1 MVTNELITYR
11 KMTLEDIDQVH
22 LIEEE
27 AFTIPWTKEAFEH
40 EMTTNLYSYY
50 ILAETEAKEI
60 IGYCGMWIVMDECH
74 ITNVAV
80 AERMRGKKIGEGLMR
95 EAIRIVLEQKVVL
108 MTLEVRV
115 TNDVA
120 KNLYH
125 KLGFKDGGIRKN
137 YYTDTREDALVMWVE
152 FK

>member
-1 MVTNELITYR
+1 METKTITYR
-11 KMTLEDIDQVH
+11 KMTLEDIDQVL

-27 AFTIPWTKEAFEH
+27 AFAHPWTREAFEH

-50 ILAETEAKEI
+50 LVAETEEKDI
-60 IGYCGMWIVMDECH
+60 VGYCGMWIVMDESH

-80 AERMRGKKIGEGLMR
+80 AERMRGHRIGEGLMR
-95 EAIRIVLEQKVVL
+95 EAIRIVKEQQGVL

-115 TNDVA
+115 SNTVA
-120 KNLYH
+120 KNLYY
-125 KLGFKDGGIRKN
+125 KLGFQDGGIRKN
-137 YYTDTREDALVMWVE
+137 YYTDTQEDALVMWVE

>member
-1 MVTNELITYR
+1 MEIKTITYR
-11 KMTLEDIDQVH
+11 KMTIEDIDQVL

-27 AFTIPWTKEAFEH
+27 AFTLPWTREAFEH

-50 ILAETEAKEI
+50 LVAETEEKDI
-60 IGYCGMWIVMDECH
+60 VGYCGMWIVMDESH

-80 AERMRGKKIGEGLMR
+80 AERMRGHKIGEGLMR
-95 EAIRIVLEQKVVL
+95 EAIRVVKEQKVVL

-115 TNDVA
+115 SNIVA
-120 KNLYH
+120 KNLYY
-125 KLGFKDGGIRKN
+125 KLGFQDGGIRKN
-137 YYTDTREDALVMWVE
+137 YYTDTQEDALVMWVE

>member
-1 MVTNELITYR
+1 METKTITYR
-11 KMTLEDIDQVH
+11 KMTLEDIDQVL

-27 AFTIPWTKEAFEH
+27 AFAHPWNREAFEH

-50 ILAETEAKEI
+50 LVAETEDKNI
-60 IGYCGMWIVMDECH
+60 VGYCGMWIVMDESH

-80 AERMRGKKIGEGLMR
+80 AERMRGHRIGEGLMR
-95 EAIRIVLEQKVVL
+95 EAIRIVKEQNGVL

-115 TNDVA
+115 SNTVA
-120 KNLYH
+120 KNLYY
-125 KLGFKDGGIRKN
+125 KLGFQDGGIRKN
-137 YYTDTREDALVMWVE
+137 YYTDTQEDALVMWVE

>member
-1 MVTNELITYR
+1 METKTITYR
-11 KMTLEDIDQVH
+11 KMTMEDIDQVL

-27 AFTIPWTKEAFEH
+27 AFAHPWTREAFEH

-50 ILAETEAKEI
+50 LVAETEEQDI
-60 IGYCGMWIVMDECH
+60 VGYCGMWIVLDESH

-80 AERMRGKKIGEGLMR
+80 AERMRGHRIGEGLMR
-95 EAIRIVLEQKVVL
+95 EAIRIVKEQQGVL

-115 TNDVA
+115 SNTVA
-120 KNLYH
+120 KNLYY
-125 KLGFKDGGIRKN
+125 KLGFQDGGIRKN
-137 YYTDTREDALVMWVE
+137 YYTDTQEDALVMWVE